1 MIPHDTPAQR
11 ASEKARRLADTF
23 IGRLTQSGYTA
34 TVGAPVNYGHKVS
47 LAHPSLPHTLHAVL
61 YVGKDKTSFVKEGK
75 NWPDGLYDVLLQE
88 FHTLLLPHPM
98 PLVAP
103 ITQAAGSTVAYV
115 DGSYCEQDH
124 NAHIGWA
131 FEIWREGQSIDGQA
145 GSISHPDAFV
155 MTCQELTP
163 GFRSWL

>member
-1 MIPHDTPAQR
+1 MIPHHTQAQR
-11 ASEKARRLADTF
+11 ASEQARRLADTF

-103 ITQAAGSTVAYV
+103 LHRQQDRLLPTSMAPIASKTTTRTLAGLSKFGARANPSTARPAPSHTQT
-115 DGSYCEQDH
+115 H
-124 NAHIGWA
+124 
-131 FEIWREGQSIDGQA
+131 
-145 GSISHPDAFV
+145 
-155 MTCQELTP
+155 
-163 GFRSWL
+163 